1 MTDAPANQ
9 GLIGLITRLSKAIH
23 RLSTEEMLGMSLRG
37 FVVLGYVQ
45 SRGGTVTQQEIGDV
59 LCLDANSVV
68 LLLHELEDAGY
79 VVRQRDSADRRR
91 HIITVTAEGEAAFAR
106 AEEGR
111 EGIEDQLL
119 AALSPAERAT
129 LRDLI
134 AKALEGVVA
143 PA

>member
-1 MTDAPANQ
+1 MDATGSQ

-23 RLSTEEMLGMSLRG
+23 RLSTEDMLGMSLRG

-45 SRGGTVTQQEIGDV
+45 SRGGTATQQEIGDA

-68 LLLHELEDAGY
+68 LLLHELEDASF
-79 VVRQRDSADRRR
+79 VVRQRDPADRRR
-91 HIITVTAEGEAAFAR
+91 HIISVTSAGEAAFAR

-119 AALSPAERAT
+119 AALSPEERAQ

>member
-1 MTDAPANQ
+1 MDSVRSQ

-37 FVVLGYVQ
+37 FVVLGYLQ

-68 LLLHELEDAGY
+68 LLLHELEDASY
-79 VVRQRDSADRRR
+79 VVRERDPSDRRR
-91 HIITVTAEGEAAFAR
+91 HIISVTGAGEAAFAR
-106 AEEGR
+106 GEEGR

-119 AALSPAERAT
+119 AALSPEERAQ

-134 AKALEGVVA
+134 AKALEGVGA